1 MATLGVAKLFLCLK
15 SICVKNS
22 GGDRPEVV
30 ILHPGEHSPA
40 KEEIYRRVRAL
51 SSMAKLGLNE
61 SELELLDSIR
71 FVLEENS

>member
-1 MATLGVAKLFLCLK
+1 LATLGVAKLFLCLK

-40 KEEIYRRVRAL
+40 KEEIYRVRAL